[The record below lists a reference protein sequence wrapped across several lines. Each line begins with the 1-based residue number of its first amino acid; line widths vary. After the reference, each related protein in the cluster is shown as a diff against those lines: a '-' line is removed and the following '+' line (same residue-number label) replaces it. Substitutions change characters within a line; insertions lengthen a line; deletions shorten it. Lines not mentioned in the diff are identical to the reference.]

1 MVAIKI
7 EKGRNASQ
15 LENEHRVLSSLTS
28 RHGFPAVFGLHK
40 LPTKSFLGGFHFK
53 VFIKL
58 AGHVLLGPSLGLGL
72 AVQQDCK
79 MKAPFDTHL
88 ILVLLV
94 TVMELLGPNLEVSS
108 G

>member
-58 AGHVLLGPSLGLGL
+58 AGHVLLGMPELGFGLGCATRL
-72 AVQQDCK
+72 QDES
-79 MKAPFDTHL
+79 T
-88 ILVLLV
+88 I
-94 TVMELLGPNLEVSS
+94 
-108 G
+108 